1 MKKVNVRDVIFYVLL
16 LALLL
21 WTISTLSGMNG
32 SARVQ
37 YSDVVSLFEQGDV
50 YSFTIDGDRTLHLT
64 LRDEYNG
71 STSVSYRLGDLNLF
85 LPTWAS

>member
-37 YSDVVSLFEQGDV
+37 YSDVVSLFEQ
-50 YSFTIDGDRTLHLT
+50 
-64 LRDEYNG
+64 
-71 STSVSYRLGDLNLF
+71 
-85 LPTWAS
+85 

>member
-71 STSVSYRLGDLNLF
+71 STSVSRR
-85 LPTWAS
+85 AKRS